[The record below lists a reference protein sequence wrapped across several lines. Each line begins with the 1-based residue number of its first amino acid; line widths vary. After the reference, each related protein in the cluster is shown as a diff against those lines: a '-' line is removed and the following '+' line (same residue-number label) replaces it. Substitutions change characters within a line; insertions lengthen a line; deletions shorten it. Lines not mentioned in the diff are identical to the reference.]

1 VRGEERSVTGDI
13 DLDAYFARIGYSGAR
28 VPTLETLCA
37 LHALHPAAIAFENLD
52 PLLGRRVR
60 IDLDSIQQKLIA
72 SGRGGYCYE
81 MNGLFARVLDTL
93 GFSVS
98 SLSARVIFGH
108 PPEMIRRSHMLL
120 KIELPEGPHIADV
133 GFGGRTLSAPLP
145 LDSSEEQ
152 TTAHGGFR
160 LIRDGDF
167 FDQQT
172 RIDGE
177 WQTLYRFSLEA
188 QTPQD
193 YEMANWY
200 ICTHP
205 DSEFTVRLMA
215 ARLPPG
221 RRLGLMNNQFSI
233 HYSDGTSERRALQSA
248 EEIAGVL
255 ETEFGIAL
263 PEPREALHAVLA
275 RMTARTA

>member
-1 VRGEERSVTGDI
+1 VNEDI
-13 DLDAYFARIGYSGAR
+13 DLEAYFERIGYAGPR
-28 VPTLETLCA
+28 TPTLDTLRA

-60 IDLDSIQQKLIA
+60 VDMGSVQRKLIA
-72 SGRGGYCYE
+72 EGRGGYCFE
-81 MNGLFARVLDTL
+81 QNGLFAQVLREL
-93 GFSVS
+93 GFSVTG
-98 SLSARVIFGH
+98 LAARVVFGY
-108 PPEMIRRSHMLL
+108 PPELIRRSHMLL
-120 KIELPEGPHIADV
+120 KIDLPEGPYIADV
-133 GFGGRTLSAPLP
+133 GFGGRALSAPMR
-145 LDSSEEQ
+145 LDSHDEQ
-152 TTAHGGFR
+152 QTPHGGFR
-160 LIRDGDF
+160 FARAGDF

-177 WQTLYRFSLEA
+177 WQTIYRFSLEE
-188 QTPQD
+188 QSRQD

-221 RRLGLMNNQFSI
+221 RRLGLLNNQFSI
-233 HYSDGTSERRALQSA
+233 HHADGRSERRMLQTAS
-248 EEIAGVL
+248 EIARVL

-263 PEPREALHAVLA
+263 PDPPEELLRALA
-275 RMTARTA
+275 RVIPG